1 MTFEERL
8 AAQLYLERR
17 AHAETRRKL
26 AKAEHDRDRYGRRIR
41 FLQGRHKILAREY
54 RAIRAERDTLDNC
67 VTMLERR
74 LLDEQPGEKT
84 TDGATCS

>member
-41 FLQGRHKILAREY
+41 FLQGGMKFWRGSIGLFEPNA
-54 RAIRAERDTLDNC
+54 TLS
-67 VTMLERR
+67 
-74 LLDEQPGEKT
+74 T
-84 TDGATCS
+84 TV

>member
-26 AKAEHDRDRYGRRIR
+26 AKAEHDRDRYGKSASCRGGMKFWRGSIGL
-41 FLQGRHKILAREY
+41 FEPNA
-54 RAIRAERDTLDNC
+54 TLS
-67 VTMLERR
+67 
-74 LLDEQPGEKT
+74 T
-84 TDGATCS
+84 TV

>member
-41 FLQGRHKILAREY
+41 FLQGRHEILAREY
-54 RAIRAERDTLDNC
+54 RGYSSRTRHSRQLCDLARKEA
-67 VTMLERR
+67 V
-74 LLDEQPGEKT
+74 G
-84 TDGATCS
+84 

>member
-41 FLQGRHKILAREY
+41 FL
-54 RAIRAERDTLDNC
+54 
-67 VTMLERR
+67 
-74 LLDEQPGEKT
+74 
-84 TDGATCS
+84 

>member
-41 FLQGRHKILAREY
+41 FLQGRHE
-54 RAIRAERDTLDNC
+54 IRAERDTLDNC

>member
-1 MTFEERL
+1 MT
-8 AAQLYLERR
+8 ATAM
-17 AHAETRRKL
+17 AE
-26 AKAEHDRDRYGRRIR
+26 DR
-41 FLQGRHKILAREY
+41 FLQGRHEILAREY